1 MLKILFATG
10 LRRITTLP
18 QRRSKK
24 QGFCGR
30 LAGVNLRFILLR
42 EVGQTVGA
50 ECAAVGIR
58 WAKIRSPMDIVDRL
72 AKERRARLAAERLL
86 EQKQR
91 ELFAANEKL
100 ALHARAL
107 SNQIV
112 EQRHVTKA
120 AVTEAQMLK
129 GQNSRFLSDL
139 EAAHTSA
146 VMAERRLRDSVN
158 ALHDGFAVFDTD
170 KRLLVGNRAYLAPFR
185 DYDVGPGTP
194 YAEILKITAEEGMV
208 DLGDT
213 PAADWVAHMLAR
225 WEKDVIEPE
234 VVHTGMGQWLRLVD
248 RRARDGDMVCLALD
262 ITEQMRIWAALEA
275 IPDGFVLFDRDER
288 LLACNQRFREIY
300 PESADIMRPG
310 VNYETILR
318 AGLDAGA
325 FIDAIGQ
332 EEAWLETRIGHPLD
346 GPEEREQELANGR
359 WLRVLEQPTPD
370 GGRVGLR
377 VDITHQKEQQTA
389 LDEARKAAEAAN
401 RAKSAF
407 LANMSHE
414 IRTPMNGVV
423 GMAELLCDTGLNEEQ
438 RLFAET
444 IRSSGEALL
453 VIINDILDYSKIEA
467 ERLTLHPEPFD
478 LERLIHEVAMLL
490 QPRAREHGIDLMI
503 DFDLFLPTRF
513 IGDAGRLRQIL
524 MNLVGNAVKFTEK
537 GHVLIRIVGIET
549 EPGLQQLHIS
559 VEDTGIGIPADQ
571 LDHVFGEFNQVESAA
586 NRKFEGTGLGLA
598 ITKSLIERME
608 GTVWV
613 DSDYGKGSCFG
624 FRLTLPVAEEQ
635 IANQT
640 PVAFKRA
647 LVVDDQFINRT
658 ILERQLV
665 TCGMQV
671 KLCRSGADVLDELAR
686 DDSFDLLIT
695 DHEMPEMTGLQLA
708 EKVRER
714 GFSLPI
720 VLFSSN
726 PATARDGAGSAH
738 LAAVLQKPLL
748 RSELY
753 RRLHDLSNAPQPV
766 APIRIS
772 PPKGKRLMRVLAAED
787 NRTNQLVFRKMVKD
801 LNIDLTFANN
811 GREAVELFQTLQP
824 DLIFMDISM
833 PEMDG
838 KDAARTIRKL
848 EHSLGGHVPI
858 VALTA
863 HAMEGDDTDILAAG
877 IDKYLTK
884 PLRKTAI
891 TDALVANCPVE
902 AFGVTQGQPAE
913 VA

>member
-1 MLKILFATG
+1 
-10 LRRITTLP
+10 
-18 QRRSKK
+18 
-24 QGFCGR
+24 
-30 LAGVNLRFILLR
+30 
-42 EVGQTVGA
+42 
-50 ECAAVGIR
+50 
-58 WAKIRSPMDIVDRL
+58 MDMVDRL

-107 SNQIV
+107 SEQIV

-120 AVTEAQMLK
+120 AVTEVQVLK

-139 EAAHTSA
+139 ETAHTSA

-158 ALHDGFAVFDTD
+158 ALHDGFAVFDPVH
-170 KRLLVGNRAYLAPFR
+170 RLLVANRAILGPYV
-185 DYDVGPGTP
+185 DYNVGPGTP
-194 YAEILKITAEEGMV
+194 YREILKLTAEEGMV
-208 DLGDT
+208 NLGAES
-213 PAADWVAHMLAR
+213 PADWIDRMLAR
-225 WEKDVIEPE
+225 WDQDPIPHE
-234 VVHTGMGQWLRLVD
+234 VVHTTAGNWLRLVD
-248 RRARDGDMVCLALD
+248 RRARDGDMVCVALN
-262 ITEQMRIWAALEA
+262 TTQQMRIWAALEA
-275 IPDGFVLFDRDER
+275 IPDGFVLFDRDEK
-288 LLACNQRFREIY
+288 LLTCNQRYKELY
-300 PESADIMRPG
+300 PESAAIMTPG
-310 VNYETILR
+310 TSYEDILR
-318 AGLDAGA
+318 AGVTAGA
-325 FIDAIGQ
+325 YIDAIGR
-332 EEAWLETRIGHPLD
+332 EEAWIEERIGLPLD
-346 GPEEREQELANGR
+346 GPVVREQELANGR

-377 VDITHQKEQQTA
+377 VDITQQKEQQAA
-389 LDEARKAAEAAN
+389 LDEARKAAEAAS

-423 GMAELLCDTGLNEEQ
+423 GMAELLCDTSLNEEQ

-467 ERLTLHPEPFD
+467 ERLTLHPAPFD

-490 QPRAREHGIDLMI
+490 QPRARERGLDLMI
-503 DFDLFLPTRF
+503 DYDLFLPTRF
-513 IGDAGRLRQIL
+513 VGDAGRLRQVL
-524 MNLVGNAVKFTEK
+524 TNLAGNAVKFTEN
-537 GHVLIRIVGIET
+537 GHVLIRVVGLET
-549 EPGLQQLHIS
+549 EPGNQQLHIS

-598 ITKSLIERME
+598 ITKSLIERMD
-608 GTVWV
+608 GSVWV
-613 DSDYGKGSCFG
+613 DSELGKGSCFG
-624 FRLTLPVAEEQ
+624 FRILLPVAEDQSPVQ
-635 IANQT
+635 I
-640 PVAFKRA
+640 PVSLCRA

-658 ILERQLV
+658 ILERQLT
-665 TCGMQV
+665 TCGIKV
-671 KLCRSGADVLDELAR
+671 TLCRTGAEVLAELAR
-686 DDSFDLLIT
+686 DKAYDVLIT
-695 DHEMPEMTGLQLA
+695 DHEMPEMNGLQLA
-708 EKVRER
+708 DALRAHGYR
-714 GFSLPI
+714 LPI

-726 PATARDGAGSAH
+726 PTAARDGPGHAH
-738 LAAVLQKPLL
+738 LSAILQKPLL

-753 RRLHDLSNAPQPV
+753 RRLRELQAPVAAPQP
-766 APIRIS
+766 APTGPR
-772 PPKGKRLMRVLAAED
+772 RTMRVLAAED

-801 LNIDLTFANN
+801 LALDLTFADN
-811 GREAVELFQTLQP
+811 GREAVDLFETLKP

-838 KDAARTIRKL
+838 KEAARAIREREK
-848 EHSLGGHVPI
+848 SIGGHVPI

-863 HAMEGDDTDILAAG
+863 HAMEGDDTSILAAG
-877 IDKYLTK
+877 IDEYLTK

-891 TDALVANCPVE
+891 AAALLAHCPQDALPVVE
-902 AFGVTQGQPAE
+902 LHSSEAE